1 MNDNT
6 WGFGGTSEAGGGL
19 KPPDCNLDV
28 FQPSLENYGF
38 TNRESPLVLP
48 PSPSQFTSQ
57 LSLCAFVHEGYLN
70 LKNAQL
76 DLIQEL
82 TQSVLRG

>member
-19 KPPDCNLDV
+19 KLPDCNSDV
-28 FQPSLENYGF
+28 FRPFLEKYGFYLPLPLSSSQLKSQPSLC
-38 TNRESPLVLP
+38 P
-48 PSPSQFTSQ
+48 
-57 LSLCAFVHEGYLN
+57 FVHEGYLN

-76 DLIQEL
+76 DLI
-82 TQSVLRG
+82 